1 MKFGIAVGKDNQKAK
16 DLSERIEDYLKE
28 KGHEVLFGDFSGAD
42 FIVSLGGDGTLI
54 HAACASLELEIPV
67 VGINLGKLGFLTAC
81 EADEWQESIQK
92 LIDGKYF
99 ISERMTLDASIE
111 KLDKAH
117 PRGVLQVSPRLHPA
131 GESSGSYRAVNEVVI
146 KGLYRVVDL
155 EVTVK
160 NRKFLQASGDG
171 VIVATQTGSTAY
183 SLSAGGPIVDPDL
196 DCFVLTPVN
205 AHGLPVPSVVLS
217 PNDEVEITIKEGEN
231 VSLIIDGQENKKVEV
246 GSVVKIN
253 KGKHRVKLIY
263 FEDHHII
270 RALNAKFGFAE
281 RFSK

>member
-16 DLSERIEDYLKE
+16 DLSEDIENYLNE
-28 KGHEVLFGDFSGAD
+28 KDHTVSFDEFARAD

-54 HAACASLELEIPV
+54 HAACANLELGVPI

-81 EADEWQESIQK
+81 EADDWQESIQK

-99 ISERMTLDASIE
+99 ISERMTLEASVE

-131 GESSGSYRAVNEVVI
+131 GEGSGSYSAVNEVVV

-160 NRKFLQASGDG
+160 NRKFLESSGDG
-171 VIVATQTGSTAY
+171 VIIATQTGSTAY
-183 SLSAGGPIVDPDL
+183 SLSAGGPIVDPEL

-217 PNDEVEITIKEGEN
+217 PDDEVEIKVKEGEN
-231 VSLIIDGQENKKVEV
+231 VSLIIDGQEHTKLEEGSIVKV
-246 GSVVKIN
+246 N
-253 KGKHRVKLIY
+253 QGKHRVKLVY
-263 FEDHHII
+263 FEEHHII
-270 RALNAKFGFAE
+270 KALNAKFGLAS
-281 RFSK
+281 RLTG